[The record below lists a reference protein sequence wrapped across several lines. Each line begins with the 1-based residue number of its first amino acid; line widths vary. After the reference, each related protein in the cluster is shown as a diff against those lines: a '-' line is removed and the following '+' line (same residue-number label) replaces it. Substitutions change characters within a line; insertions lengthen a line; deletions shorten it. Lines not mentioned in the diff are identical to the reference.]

1 MGTSWNDPVIGLY
14 CERTSEV
21 FWAEPLNAVT
31 NLAFLIAAWIGW
43 QQRAALPVAQRSR
56 FGAAMLVL
64 TAVIGLGSF
73 LFHTFAT
80 RWAMLADVVPIG
92 VYMLLAV
99 GAILRRILGLPP
111 VGVALGLLLFLA
123 AIPGTLVLLPPDRF
137 SLSQPY
143 LPALAT
149 LALCACAARW
159 RNPPAAP
166 TLLAATITFAA
177 SLTFRT
183 LDKPLCPTLPFG
195 THFLWHL
202 LNSVLLML
210 VNSLMINSISEYK
223 SYRFS

>member
-1 MGTSWNDPVIGLY
+1 MAMGWNDPVIGMY
-14 CERTSEV
+14 CERVSAG

-31 NLAFLIAAWIGW
+31 NLAFLLAAWIGW
-43 QQRAALPVAQRSR
+43 QQRAELPVAQRSR
-56 FGAAMLVL
+56 FGAVMIAL
-64 TAVIGLGSF
+64 TATIGLGSF
-73 LFHTFAT
+73 LFHTVAT

-99 GAILRRILGLPP
+99 GAILRRTLGMPP
-111 VGVALGLLLFLA
+111 VGVAVGLLVFLA
-123 AIPGTLVLLPPDRF
+123 AIPGTLVVLPPDRF

-149 LALCACAARW
+149 LALCAIAARW

-166 TLLAATITFAA
+166 TLLAATITFAF

-183 LDKPLCPTLPFG
+183 LDQPLCSTLPFG

-202 LNSVLLML
+202 LNAVLLML
-210 VNSLMINSISEYK
+210 VNSLMINIIRENK
-223 SYRFS
+223 SHRFS